1 MAKTN
6 VMPGLSFNNLCEL
19 LGVGVLLGLKLEKGY
34 TGYLTEM
41 SDYLIVYPQARSTYR
56 IE

>member
-41 SDYLIVYPQARSTYR
+41 SDYLIVYPQAQSTYR